1 MTSDKDIR
9 NGLLKQMDSNAQTD
23 STARILA
30 RDAARVKRMKWITI
44 ITWLLVAVCF
54 VVGGLLE
61 YVEEKGPILTESEV
75 IWMGFALALSRILG
89 LFAILFTISY
99 YIRSRNLT
107 IRQIQIRLAGIE
119 EQLRQISQDKPAVPE
134 A

>member
-1 MTSDKDIR
+1 
-9 NGLLKQMDSNAQTD
+9 MDPTAQTD
-23 STARILA
+23 SAARILA

-75 IWMGFALALSRILG
+75 LWMGFALALSWILA

-107 IRQIQIRLAGIE
+107 IRQIQMRLAGIE
-119 EQLRQISQDKPAVPE
+119 EQLRQISQDKPAAPE